1 MRPIIFAL
9 IAAILYGTTGTA
21 QALGPDGASSL
32 SVGSARIVIGGAA
45 LAIVA
50 WLLSL
55 HSRRTMRHLEPGHP
69 ITDMLTLHIP
79 NLSGPEPQLT
89 KAASARWRGWPTIT
103 VGALAVIAYQPTF
116 FLGMS
121 VNGVAIGAV
130 VAIGSGPIFTG
141 VLEWA
146 LSRRFPG
153 YGWLVATVVAI
164 AGIALL
170 SGANQSGVTDPA
182 GLLLSLG
189 AGACYAF
196 YALSAKKLLVDG
208 WTPMGS
214 VSILFGWS
222 AVGALPILLLSD
234 PSWLA
239 SLDGLLMGLWLGI
252 GTITIACLF
261 LSYGLKALSASTVA
275 TLGLGEPLTA
285 TLLGV
290 LVIHETLSG
299 RAFLGLALVVSGLVL
314 IGFLTAQRRSRDRV
328 EPQPVASVGS
338 KSGADAH
345 SDRDRE

>member
-1 MRPIIFAL
+1 MRHVLFAL

-21 QALGPDGASSL
+21 QALGPDAASSL

-45 LAIVA
+45 LALIA

-55 HSRRTMRHLEPGHP
+55 RSRRTLRHLEPGHP

-79 NLSGPEPQLT
+79 NLTGPEKQLST
-89 KAASARWRGWPTIT
+89 AASARWQAWPTVTI
-103 VGALAVIAYQPTF
+103 GALAIIAYQPAF

-121 VNGVAIGAV
+121 INGVAIGAV

-141 VLEWA
+141 LLEWL

-153 YGWLVATVVAI
+153 YGWLIATVVAVV
-164 AGIALL
+164 GIALL
-170 SGANQSGVTDPA
+170 SGAGETGVTDPT
-182 GLLLSLG
+182 GILLSLG

-214 VSILFGWS
+214 VAVIFGWS

-239 SLDGLLMGLWLGI
+239 SFDGLIMGLWLGI

-261 LSYGLKALSASTVA
+261 LAYGLKALSASTVA
-275 TLGLGEPLTA
+275 TLGLGEPMTA

-290 LVIHETLSG
+290 LVLHETLSG
-299 RAFLGLALVVSGLVL
+299 RAVVGLVLVVFGLVL
-314 IGFLTAQRRSRDRV
+314 IGLLTARRSTRSARAALAA
-328 EPQPVASVGS
+328 Q
-338 KSGADAH
+338 
-345 SDRDRE
+345 